1 MPTTA
6 ATGCFRPASRSSDPA
21 MDRGALAGWT
31 PVALNLADAVP
42 SLDWGDL
49 RGTRFSEPFLH
60 QTVERWAGGTPSPL
74 VRTDLAALEV
84 LDDEPSLD
92 PAALIFHASRCG
104 STLLSRLLG
113 TVPGTL
119 VVSEPAPV
127 NALLL
132 APQPEPAVTA
142 RLLRLIVRALG
153 RRRFGD
159 ERRYVLKLSSWNV
172 RRVELF
178 RAAFPEAKVIWLQ
191 RDPTVIAASLL
202 ARPPGWL
209 GLWQDPAAWPIFGLA
224 RAPASSEEFCV
235 AALASL
241 FAAARAIDG
250 RGLHLD
256 YADLPAAAWD
266 FAASAAGIEPSADDA
281 ARMRDEAR
289 YDAKSS
295 APTLFAGAEPGPALP
310 PALRALVE
318 AACGPDYDALD
329 RLRRADRARDLAGAA
344 CL

>member
-1 MPTTA
+1 
-6 ATGCFRPASRSSDPA
+6 
-21 MDRGALAGWT
+21 MDRSALAGWT
-31 PVALNLADAVP
+31 PVALNLAGAMP

-49 RGTRFSEPFLH
+49 RGIRFSEPFLH

-92 PAALIFHASRCG
+92 PAVIIFHASRCG

-132 APQPEPAVTA
+132 APRPDLAATA

-159 ERRYVLKLSSWNV
+159 ERRLVLKLSSWNV
-172 RRVELF
+172 RRLDLL
-178 RAAFPEAKVIWLQ
+178 RAAFPAAAAIWVQ
-191 RDPTVIAASLL
+191 REPAAIAASLL
-202 ARPPGWL
+202 ARPPGWF
-209 GLWQDPAAWPIFGLA
+209 GMGHDPAARMTFGLD
-224 RAPASSEEFCV
+224 RTPAGIEEFCV

-241 FAAARAIDG
+241 FAAARAIG
-250 RGLHLD
+250 GQVLHLD
-256 YADLPAAAWD
+256 YADLPAAAWNL
-266 FAASAAGIEPSADDA
+266 AAPLAGIDPGPDDG

-289 YDAKSS
+289 YVAKS
-295 APTLFAGAEPGPALP
+295 PGKLLFAGAAPGPELP
-310 PALRALVE
+310 PALRARVV

-329 RLRRADRARDLAGAA
+329 RLRQAALSRDWTTAH